1 MEFALFS
8 YFSVMLPEGS
18 SLSKLGV
25 VDDTQGTGSFCL
37 WVSYRTPKGK
47 LPVPDV
53 RFARFRYHLM
63 AEMGKTA
70 ISFFFLKVPP
80 NN

>member
-18 SLSKLGV
+18 SLLKSGV
-25 VDDTQGTGSFCL
+25 VDDTQGTGGLCL

-53 RFARFRYHLM
+53 RFVRFRYHLI
-63 AEMGKTA
+63 AEMGKSA
-70 ISFFFLKVPP
+70 VRLFFLEPP
-80 NN
+80 RKN